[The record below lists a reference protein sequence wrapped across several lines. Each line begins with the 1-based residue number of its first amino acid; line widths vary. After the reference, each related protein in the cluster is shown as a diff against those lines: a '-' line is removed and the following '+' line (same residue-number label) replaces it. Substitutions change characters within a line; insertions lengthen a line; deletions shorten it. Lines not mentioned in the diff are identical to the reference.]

1 VTHLLRDALR
11 AVVLIL
17 AGDTEVWQVTG
28 VTLQVS
34 LTALALASA
43 TAIPLAYALGRS
55 SGRVAQLAS
64 GSLHTLAALPTV
76 VVGLGLYFMLSAS
89 GPLGWVDV
97 LYTRTAMVCGQ
108 FVLALPIVAAV
119 TLTALRSLRQEVWE
133 TATTLGL
140 HGLRRMV
147 TLLIEIR
154 PALVSGVLISF
165 ARIFTELGAAVILGG
180 NIRGQTR
187 TLTTVIALE
196 HTRGED
202 ARAMA
207 LALILM
213 TIALAMNAIVHGARL
228 WGTAGEA

>member
-1 VTHLLRDALR
+1 VTNLLGDALR
-11 AVVLIL
+11 AVLLIL
-17 AGDTEVWQVTG
+17 GGDSEVWRVTG

-34 LTALALASA
+34 LTALILAS
-43 TAIPLAYALGRS
+43 TVGIPLAYTLGRS
-55 SGRVAQLAS
+55 SGRVTRLAS
-64 GSLHTLAALPTV
+64 SFLHTLTALPTV

-89 GPLGWVDV
+89 GPLGWVHL
-97 LYTRTAMVCGQ
+97 LYSRTAMVCGQ
-108 FVLALPIVAAV
+108 FVLALPIVASVA
-119 TLTALRSLRQEVWE
+119 LTALR
-133 TATTLGL
+133 GL
-140 HGLRRMV
+140 HPEVLETVDTIGLRGFRRMV
-147 TLLIEIR
+147 TLLIEVR

-165 ARIFTELGAAVILGG
+165 ARVFTELGAAVILGG

-213 TIALAMNAIVHGARL
+213 TIALGVNAIVHGAAQ